1 MKLLILVS
9 SLLSTSVLASQP
21 SVADLSKLSITPV
34 EALKLAQK
42 NVTINGVVYQQKVK
56 PSFNKRVLSSHIEI
70 PSLVIGEVVNSTDG
84 FTAYD
89 VTGEIIVKLAGD
101 VDLET
106 FSKNNNL
113 TIKQAYKDFY
123 ILKSSDKTNLL
134 PVVEQLQKL
143 ANVVSATID
152 LADKGINTH

>member
-1 MKLLILVS
+1 MKLLILAS
-9 SLLSTSVLASQP
+9 SFLSTSVLASQP

-42 NVTINGVVYQQKVK
+42 QVMINGVVYQQKATQSLNK
-56 PSFNKRVLSSHIEI
+56 QSFSTDIEI

-101 VDLET
+101 VDLEK
-106 FSKNNNL
+106 FSKDNNL
-113 TIKQAYKDFY
+113 TIKQAYKNFY
-123 ILKSSDKTNLL
+123 ILKSGDKANLL
-134 PVVEQLQKL
+134 PLVEQLQNL
-143 ANVVSATID
+143 PNVVSATID

>member
-34 EALKLAQK
+34 EALKLVK
-42 NVTINGVVYQQKVK
+42 KSVTINGVVYQQEAQ
-56 PSFNKRVLSSHIEI
+56 PNLNKHALSNHIEI

-101 VDLET
+101 VDLDT
-106 FSKNNNL
+106 FSKDNNL
-113 TIKQAYKDFY
+113 TIKQAYKNFY
-123 ILKSSDKTNLL
+123 ILKSGDKTNLL
-134 PVVEQLQKL
+134 PLVEQLQSL
-143 ANVVSATID
+143 PNVVSATID

>member
-21 SVADLSKLSITPV
+21 SVEDLSKLSITPV
-34 EALKLAQK
+34 DALKLAKK
-42 NVTINGVVYQQKVK
+42 NVIINGVVYQQDVK
-56 PSFNKRVLSSHIEI
+56 PSLNKRTLSSDFEI

-89 VTGEIIVKLAGD
+89 VTGEIIVKLSGD
-101 VDLET
+101 LDLEK
-106 FSKNNNL
+106 FSKDNNL
-113 TIKQAYKDFY
+113 VIKQAYKNFY
-123 ILKSSDKTNLL
+123 ILKSGDKTNLL
-134 PVVEQLQKL
+134 PLVNQLQSL
-143 ANVVSATID
+143 PNVVSATID